1 MTEQKKGKIPSHRL
15 YLCDENGDMIKEYNE
30 NAGKEVSVEVGAGW
44 ASYKA
49 DGSIS
54 VMMLKVNEVLQP
66 GIYKIFPSLPPRE
79 GAAQGAASPGA
90 PKAGGYQ
97 GASKAPYQGAQG
109 GGAPRAPY
117 QGGKSGGPTRPAR
130 TPAPSR

>member
-1 MTEQKKGKIPSHRL
+1 MSEQQQKKGKVPSHRL
-15 YLCDENGDMIKEYNE
+15 YLCDENGDMIKEFNE

-44 ASYKA
+44 ASYKP

-66 GIYKIFPSLPPRE
+66 GIYKIFPSLPPKGDAAPQGTSKGGF
-79 GAAQGAASPGA
+79 GAGA
-90 PKAGGYQ
+90 P
-97 GASKAPYQGAQG
+97 KAPYQGAQG

-130 TPAPSR
+130 APAASR

>member
-1 MTEQKKGKIPSHRL
+1 MTEQQQKKGKVPSHRL

-79 GAAQGAASPGA
+79 GAAQGAPSTGTSKSGFGGGA
-90 PKAGGYQ
+90 PKA
-97 GASKAPYQGAQG
+97 PYQQQ
-109 GGAPRAPY
+109 PKAPY

-130 TPAPSR
+130 GAPAPSR

>member
-1 MTEQKKGKIPSHRL
+1 MTEQQQKKGKVPSHRL

-66 GIYKIFPSLPPRE
+66 GIYKIFPSLPPKGDAAPQGTSKGGF
-79 GAAQGAASPGA
+79 GA
-90 PKAGGYQ
+90 
-97 GASKAPYQGAQG
+97 GASKAPYQQQ
-109 GGAPRAPY
+109 PKAPY

-130 TPAPSR
+130 GAPVPSR

>member
-1 MTEQKKGKIPSHRL
+1 MTEQQQKKGKVPSHRL

-44 ASYKA
+44 ASYKP

-66 GIYKIFPSLPPRE
+66 GIYKIFPSLPPKSD
-79 GAAQGAASPGA
+79 AAP
-90 PKAGGYQ
+90 Q
-97 GASKAPYQGAQG
+97 GASKGGFGGGATGNVPRQG

-117 QGGKSGGPTRPAR
+117 QGGKSGGPTRPTRGA
-130 TPAPSR
+130 PAPSR